1 MGEIISLSRRDFK
14 ASGAMFGFKS
24 AADIKIS
31 YCMRLCYC
39 GRDAIALPP
48 PISDKDCHS
57 LEDTQTSLTEEI

>member
-39 GRDAIALPP
+39 GRDAIALPLAIHLRIP
-48 PISDKDCHS
+48 KRH
-57 LEDTQTSLTEEI
+57 